1 MIYAVRKF
9 SALNT
14 ENLFRSHS
22 FFHAINY
29 LRTQMEKLEITE
41 MAALAARFVNST
53 NRHIFLTGKA
63 GTGKTTFLRQ
73 LAASTHKKHVI
84 LAPTGI
90 AALNANGT
98 TIHSQFL
105 LPLGTFLPD
114 RNLPDELPD
123 GASFYTQRSLVRR
136 HPLNA
141 KRRDVLR
148 NIDLIII
155 DEVSMLRADL
165 LDAIDSRMRSV
176 KRNYS
181 QPFGGVQLLMIG
193 DMYQLPPVVRDHE
206 WSKMSQYYRSPHFFE
221 SVGLRQAGFVYI
233 ELDKIFRQQ
242 DDTFIS
248 ILNNLR
254 NNIVTQADIDEL
266 NAHFHEGGSI
276 PKDTITITTHN
287 YKADELNRQELDRL
301 EAETHYFEA
310 EVEDDFPENIYPVLS
325 SLELKE
331 GAQIM
336 FVKNDTVDGAYFNGK
351 LAKIKSIKGERIEVT
366 MAGTEEPY
374 VLKRETWENKKYTV
388 NETTKDLEEEV
399 VGKFSQYPIK
409 LAWAITV
416 HKSQGL
422 TFERAVIDVGRA
434 FAPGQVYVALSRLT
448 SLNGLILRTKI
459 DSSVVSTDDQVVEF
473 GKVKDAQQPLN
484 TILQQEQAIYLA
496 SLMAETFDLSE
507 IQKLIA
513 QIEQKHD
520 SSGEFEDEEMKSA
533 LAILSGNIAKESG
546 NTDKFRQQIRYCL
559 HHREYDKLL
568 ERIGKGSAYYIDF
581 VQKNLSILV
590 KHVEEVKQFSRTKT
604 YQTALAEID
613 LLFMK
618 KWEQMD
624 MAEHIARCIIEGKEV
639 TPQPKKDEA
648 RIAKRKSMVNEI
660 TSYVQEHPKNTRTK
674 SGKTRK
680 PKKEKGAK
688 PEKGAT
694 YRVTYELA
702 KDGLSIAEIAEK
714 RGLANTTIEGH
725 IAKGIEAGELSIDK
739 YMEEDDRETIEQVLT
754 ENKGANSGEIY
765 AKLNG
770 QYSYSQIRMVQ
781 AYLSGSR

>member
-1 MIYAVRKF
+1 
-9 SALNT
+9 
-14 ENLFRSHS
+14 
-22 FFHAINY
+22 
-29 LRTQMEKLEITE
+29 

-53 NRHIFLTGKA
+53 NRHVFLTGKA

-73 LAASTHKKHVI
+73 LSESTHKQHVI

-105 LPLGTFLPD
+105 LPLGTFLPV

-136 HPLNA
+136 HPLVA

-148 NIDLIII
+148 NIDLLII

-165 LDAIDSRMRSV
+165 LDAIDSRLRTV
-176 KRNYS
+176 KRNYT

-193 DMYQLPPVVRDHE
+193 DMYQLPPIVKDQE

-221 SVGLRQAGFVYI
+221 SVGLRQSGFVYI

-254 NNIVTQADIDEL
+254 NNVVTREDIDEL
-266 NAHFHEGGSI
+266 NAHYQEGGSI

-287 YKADELNRQELDRL
+287 YKADEINRQELDKL
-301 EAETHYFEA
+301 EAENHFFEA
-310 EVEDDFPENIYPVLS
+310 QVEDDFPDNLFPVLE

-331 GAQIM
+331 GAQVM

-351 LAKIKSIKGERIEVT
+351 LAKVKKIKDDSIEVL
-366 MAGTEEPY
+366 MASTNEPY
-374 VLKRETWENKKYTV
+374 VLKRETWENKKYAL

-422 TFERAVIDVGRA
+422 TFDRAVIDVGRA

-448 SLNGLILRTKI
+448 SLKGLILRTKI
-459 DSSVVSTDDQVVEF
+459 DPSVVSTDNQVVAF
-473 GKVKDAQQPLN
+473 GKVKDTQDPLA
-484 TILQQEQAIYLA
+484 TILQQEQAIYLE
-496 SLMAETFDLSE
+496 SLMVETFDVSE
-507 IQKLIA
+507 IQKLIN

-520 SSGEFEDEEMKSA
+520 STGEFEDPEMQSA
-533 LAILSGNIAKESG
+533 LSVLSKSVGRELQ
-546 NTDKFRQQIRYCL
+546 NTEKFKQQIRYCL
-559 HHREYDKLL
+559 HHREYEKLL
-568 ERIGKGSAYYIDF
+568 DRIGKGSAYYIDF
-581 VQKNLSILV
+581 IKKNLFILV
-590 KHVEEVKQFSRTKT
+590 KHLEEVKQFTRTKT
-604 YQTALAEID
+604 YQNALTEID

-624 MAEHIARCIIEGKEV
+624 MAQHIAKCIIEGKEV
-639 TPQPKKDEA
+639 TPQPNLDKA
-648 RIAKRKSMVNEI
+648 RIKTRKELVGEI
-660 TSYVQEHPKNTRTK
+660 VSFVEENPKNTKTK
-674 SGKTRK
+674 SGKKRK
-680 PKKEKGAK
+680 KKTPGAPKA
-688 PEKGAT
+688 EKGAT
-694 YRVTYELA
+694 YKVTYGLA

-714 RGLANTTIEGH
+714 RELTTSTVEGH
-725 IAKGIEAGELSIDK
+725 IARGIQEKELSIDK
-739 YMEEDDRETIEQVLT
+739 FLDEDDRETIEQVMQ
-754 ENKGANSGEIY
+754 ENPEGNSGWVY
-765 AKLNG
+765 RKLKG
-770 QYSYSQIRMVQ
+770 QYTYGQIRMVQ
-781 AYLSGSR
+781 AHLGKMKV

>member
-1 MIYAVRKF
+1 
-9 SALNT
+9 
-14 ENLFRSHS
+14 
-22 FFHAINY
+22 
-29 LRTQMEKLEITE
+29 MEKLEITE

-53 NRHIFLTGKA
+53 NRHVFLTGKA

-73 LAASTHKKHVI
+73 LSQSTHKSHVI

-105 LPLGTFLPD
+105 LPMGTFLPD

-123 GASFYTQRSLVRR
+123 GANFYTQRSLVRR

-148 NIDLIII
+148 NIDLLII

-165 LDAIDSRMRSV
+165 LDAIDARLRNV

-193 DMYQLPPVVRDHE
+193 DMYQLPPIVKDQE
-206 WSKMSQYYRSPHFFE
+206 WNKMSQYYRSPHFFE
-221 SVGLRQAGFVYI
+221 SVGLRQSGFVYI

-242 DDTFIS
+242 DDAFIS

-254 NNIVTQADIDEL
+254 NNVVTKEDIEEL
-266 NAHFHEGGSI
+266 NAHYQEGGSI

-287 YKADELNRQELDRL
+287 YKADEINRQELDKL
-301 EAETHYFEA
+301 VVDNHFFEA
-310 EVEDDFPENIYPVLS
+310 QVEDDFPDNLFPVRE

-336 FVKNDTVDGAYFNGK
+336 FVKNDSADGAYFNGK
-351 LAKIKSIKGERIEVT
+351 LAKIKSIKDEVIEVL
-366 MAGTEEPY
+366 MADTNEPY
-374 VLKRETWENKKYTV
+374 VLKRETWENKKYAL

-399 VGKFSQYPIK
+399 VGRFSQYPIK

-448 SLNGLILRTKI
+448 SLKGLILRTKI
-459 DSSVVSTDDQVVEF
+459 DPSVVSTDNQVVAF
-473 GKVKDAQQPLN
+473 GKVKEAQDPLSN
-484 TILQQEQAIYLA
+484 ILQQEQAIYLEA
-496 SLMAETFDLSE
+496 LMVETFDVSE
-507 IQKLIA
+507 IQRLIS

-520 SSGEFEDEEMKSA
+520 SAGEFEDPEMQSA
-533 LAILSGNIAKESG
+533 LSVLAKSVARELA
-546 NTDKFRQQIRYCL
+546 NTEKFKQQIRYCL
-559 HHREYDKLL
+559 HHREYTKLL
-568 ERIGKGSAYYIDF
+568 DRIEKGSAYYIEF
-581 VQKNLSILV
+581 IKKNLFILV
-590 KHVEEVKQFSRTKT
+590 KHLEEVKQFSRTKT
-604 YQTALAEID
+604 YQTALTEID

-624 MAEHIARCIIEGKEV
+624 KAKHVAQCIVEGKEV
-639 TPQPKKDEA
+639 TPQPEKDKE
-648 RIAKRKSMVNEI
+648 RLAKRKALVGEI
-660 TSYVQEHPKNTRTK
+660 SSVVQENPKNTKTK
-674 SGKTRK
+674 TGKTRK
-680 PKKEKGAK
+680 KKAPGAPKA
-688 PEKGAT
+688 EKGAT
-694 YRVTYELA
+694 YKITYELA
-702 KDGLSIAEIAEK
+702 KNGLSISEIAEK
-714 RGLANTTIEGH
+714 RELVTTTIEGH
-725 IAKGIEAGELSIDK
+725 IARGIQEKVLTIDK
-739 YMEEDDRETIEQVLT
+739 FMDEDDRETIEQVLNDNP
-754 ENKGANSGEIY
+754 EGNSGLIY

-770 QYSYSQIRMVQ
+770 QYTYAQIRMVQ
-781 AYLSGSR
+781 AHLGRMSK

>member
-1 MIYAVRKF
+1 
-9 SALNT
+9 
-14 ENLFRSHS
+14 
-22 FFHAINY
+22 
-29 LRTQMEKLEITE
+29 

-53 NRHIFLTGKA
+53 NKHVFLTGKA
-63 GTGKTTFLRQ
+63 GTGKTTFLRE
-73 LAASTHKKHVI
+73 LSKSTHKRHVI

-114 RNLPDELPD
+114 RNLPDELPE

-148 NIDLIII
+148 NIDLLII

-165 LDAIDSRMRSV
+165 LDAIDSRMRTV

-193 DMYQLPPVVRDHE
+193 DMYQLPPVVKDHE

-221 SVGLRQAGFVYI
+221 SVGLRQSGYVYI

-254 NNIVTQADIDEL
+254 NNVVTSDDIAEL
-266 NAHFHEGGSI
+266 NAHYHEGGSV

-287 YKADELNRQELDRL
+287 YKADELNRKELDKL
-301 EAETHYFEA
+301 ETESHYFEA
-310 EVEDDFPENIYPVLS
+310 EVEDDFPEHIFPIRE

-351 LAKIKSIKGERIEVT
+351 LARVSSINRDSIEVI
-366 MAGTEEPY
+366 MADTNEPY
-374 VLKRETWENKKYTV
+374 TLKRETWENKKYAV
-388 NETTKDLEEEV
+388 DETTKDLEEEI
-399 VGKFSQYPIK
+399 VGKFSQYPVK

-422 TFERAVIDVGRA
+422 TFDRAVIDVGKA

-459 DSSVVSTDDQVVEF
+459 DPSVVSTDQQVVAF
-473 GKVKDAQQPLN
+473 AQTKESQEPLE
-484 TILQQEQAIYLA
+484 TVLQQEQANYLA
-496 SLMAETFDLSE
+496 SLMVETFDLGE
-507 IQKLIA
+507 IQKLIG
-513 QIEQKHD
+513 QIEQKHNTA
-520 SSGEFEDEEMKSA
+520 GEFEDEEMQSA
-533 LAILSGNIAKESG
+533 LTTLSKSVGREVP
-546 NTDKFRQQIRYCL
+546 NTEKFKQQIRYCL
-559 HHREYDKLL
+559 HHREYEKLID
-568 ERIGKGSAYYIDF
+568 RVGKGSTYYIEF
-581 VQKNLSILV
+581 IQKNLFILV
-590 KHVEEVKQFSRTKT
+590 KHLEEVKQFSRTKT
-604 YQTALAEID
+604 YQTALTEID
-613 LLFMK
+613 LLLMK

-624 MAEHIARCIIEGKEV
+624 NAQHIAKCIVEGKEV
-639 TPQPKKDEA
+639 TPQPKKETA
-648 RIAKRKSMVNEI
+648 RLKKRKELVGDIVSFVEAN
-660 TSYVQEHPKNTRTK
+660 PKNTKTK
-674 SGKTRK
+674 SGRTRK
-680 PKKEKGAK
+680 KKKSTGPK

-694 YRVTYELA
+694 YKVTYELA

-714 RGLANTTIEGH
+714 RGLATSTIEGH
-725 IAKGIEAGELSIDK
+725 IARGIQEKELKIDQF
-739 YMEEDDRETIEQVLT
+739 MDEDDRELIEQTIKDNAGASSNVIYGKL
-754 ENKGANSGEIY
+754 KGNF
-765 AKLNG
+765 
-770 QYSYSQIRMVQ
+770 SYSQIRMVQ
-781 AYLSGSR
+781 AHLGIRN

>member
-1 MIYAVRKF
+1 
-9 SALNT
+9 
-14 ENLFRSHS
+14 
-22 FFHAINY
+22 
-29 LRTQMEKLEITE
+29 MEKLEITE
-41 MAALAARFVNST
+41 MAAMAAQFVNST
-53 NRHIFLTGKA
+53 NRHVFLTGKA

-114 RNLPDELPD
+114 RNLPDELPG

-176 KRNYS
+176 KRNFS

-193 DMYQLPPVVRDHE
+193 DLYQLPPVVKDHE

-242 DDTFIS
+242 DDIFIS

-287 YKADELNRQELDRL
+287 YKADELNRIELDKL

-310 EVEDDFPENIYPVLS
+310 EIEDEFPDNIYPVLN
-325 SLELKE
+325 SLELKV

-351 LAKIKSIKGERIEVT
+351 LAKVKAIKKDSVEVL

-374 VLKRETWENKKYTV
+374 ILKRETWENKKYSV

-459 DSSVVSTDDQVVEF
+459 DSSVVSTDDQVIEF
-473 GKVKDAQQPLN
+473 GKVKDAQEPLN
-484 TILQQEQAIYLA
+484 TILQQEQANYLA
-496 SLMAETFDLSE
+496 SLMAETFDMSD
-507 IQKLIA
+507 IQKLIS

-533 LAILSGNIAKESG
+533 LSILSNNIAREAG

-559 HHREYDKLL
+559 HHREYEKLL
-568 ERIGKGSAYYIDF
+568 DRIAKGSTYYIDF
-581 VQKNLSILV
+581 VQKNLFILV

-639 TPQPKKDEA
+639 TPQLAKNEA
-648 RIAKRKSMVNEI
+648 RVAKRKTLVGEI
-660 TSYVQEHPKNTRTK
+660 VSFVDEHPKNTKTK

-680 PKKEKGAK
+680 KKATGTKKAEKGS
-688 PEKGAT
+688 T
-694 YRVTYELA
+694 YKVTYELA

-714 RGLANTTIEGH
+714 RGLVTTTVEGH
-725 IAKGIEAGELSIDK
+725 IARGIEEKELTIDK
-739 YMEEDDRETIEQVLT
+739 FMDEDDRETIEMVIKDNP
-754 ENKGANSGEIY
+754 EGNSGAIY
-765 AKLNG
+765 GKLQG
-770 QYSYSQIRMVQ
+770 KYSYSQIKMVQ
-781 AYLSGSR
+781 THLSSK

>member
-1 MIYAVRKF
+1 M
-9 SALNT
+9 
-14 ENLFRSHS
+14 
-22 FFHAINY
+22 
-29 LRTQMEKLEITE
+29 EITE

-53 NRHIFLTGKA
+53 NRHVFLTGKA

-73 LAASTHKKHVI
+73 LSESTHKRHVI

-114 RNLPDELPD
+114 RNLPDELPE
-123 GASFYTQRSLVRR
+123 GARFYTQRSLVRR

-148 NIDLIII
+148 NIDLLII

-165 LDAIDSRMRSV
+165 LDAIDSRMRTV

-193 DMYQLPPVVRDHE
+193 DMYQLPPIVKDEE

-221 SVGLRQAGFVYI
+221 SVGLRQSGFVYI

-254 NNIVTQADIDEL
+254 NNVVTKEDIEEL
-266 NAHFHEGGSI
+266 NAHYQEGGSI

-287 YKADELNRQELDRL
+287 YKADEINRQELDKL
-301 EAETHYFEA
+301 ESENHFFEA
-310 EVEDDFPENIYPVLS
+310 QVEDDFPDNLFPVRE

-331 GAQIM
+331 RAQVM

-351 LAKIKSIKGERIEVT
+351 LAKVKKIKNDSIEVL
-366 MAGTEEPY
+366 MADTNEPY
-374 VLKRETWENKKYTV
+374 VLKRETWENKKYV
-388 NETTKDLEEEV
+388 LEESTKELEEEV

-422 TFERAVIDVGRA
+422 TFDRAVIDVGRA

-448 SLNGLILRTKI
+448 SLKGLILRTKI
-459 DSSVVSTDDQVVEF
+459 DPSVVSTDSQVVAF
-473 GKVKDAQQPLN
+473 GKVKDSQDPLN
-484 TILQQEQAIYLA
+484 AILQQQQSVYLE
-496 SLMAETFDLSE
+496 SLMVETFDVSE
-507 IQKLIA
+507 IQKLIN

-520 SSGEFEDEEMKSA
+520 STGEFEDPEMQSA
-533 LAILSGNIAKESG
+533 LSVLSKSVGRELQ
-546 NTDKFRQQIRYCL
+546 NTEKFKQQIRYCL
-559 HHREYDKLL
+559 HHREYEKLL

-581 VQKNLSILV
+581 IKRNLFILV
-590 KHVEEVKQFSRTKT
+590 KHLEEVKQFSRTKT
-604 YQTALAEID
+604 YQTALTEID

-624 MAEHIARCIIEGKEV
+624 MAQHIAKCIIDGKEV
-639 TPQPKKDEA
+639 TPQPKMDTA
-648 RIAKRKSMVNEI
+648 RIKSRKELVGEI
-660 TSYVQEHPKNTRTK
+660 VSFVEENPKNTKTK
-674 SGKTRK
+674 SGKKRK
-680 PKKEKGAK
+680 KKTPGAPKA
-688 PEKGAT
+688 EKGAT
-694 YRVTYELA
+694 YKVTYGLA
-702 KDGLSIAEIAEK
+702 KDGLTIAEISEK
-714 RGLANTTIEGH
+714 RGLTTSTVEGH
-725 IAKGIEAGELSIDK
+725 IARGIQEKELTIDK
-739 YMEEDDRETIEQVLT
+739 FMDEDERETIEQVMQANP
-754 ENKGANSGEIY
+754 EGNSGFIY
-765 AKLNG
+765 GKLKG
-770 QYSYSQIRMVQ
+770 KYTYGQIRMVQ
-781 AYLSGSR
+781 AHLGRMKV

>member
-1 MIYAVRKF
+1 
-9 SALNT
+9 
-14 ENLFRSHS
+14 
-22 FFHAINY
+22 
-29 LRTQMEKLEITE
+29 

-53 NRHIFLTGKA
+53 NRHVFLTGKA

-73 LAASTHKKHVI
+73 LSASTHKRHVI

-90 AALNANGT
+90 AALNANGV

-105 LPLGTFLPD
+105 LPMGTFLPD
-114 RNLPDELPD
+114 RNLPDQLPE

-148 NIDLIII
+148 NIDLLII

-165 LDAIDSRMRSV
+165 LDAIDSRLRTV

-193 DMYQLPPVVRDHE
+193 DMYQLPPVVKDHE

-254 NNIVTQADIDEL
+254 NNVITPRDIEVL
-266 NAHFHEGGSI
+266 NQHYIENAQIPEG
-276 PKDTITITTHN
+276 TITIATHN
-287 YKADELNRQELDRL
+287 YQADELNRKALDKL
-301 EAETHYFEA
+301 DAKPYYFEA
-310 EVEDDFPENIYPVLS
+310 DIDGDFPENIYPVLH

-331 GAQIM
+331 GAQVM

-351 LAKIKSIKGERIEVT
+351 LAKVKSIKGESIEVQ
-366 MAGTEEPY
+366 MAGSNETY
-374 VLKRETWENKKYTV
+374 VLKRETWENKKYSV
-388 NETTKDLEEEV
+388 NESTKDMEEDV
-399 VGKFSQYPIK
+399 VGKFSQFPIK

-448 SLNGLILRTKI
+448 SLDGLILRTKI
-459 DSSVVSTDDQVVEF
+459 DPSVVSTDGQVVEF
-473 GKVKDAQQPLN
+473 GKVKDAQEPLN
-484 TILQQEQAIYLA
+484 TILQQEQAIYLS
-496 SLMAETFDLSE
+496 SLMMITFGFDELLSLLE
-507 IQKLIA
+507 KLQKD
-513 QIEQKHD
+513 HD
-520 SSGEFEDEEMKSA
+520 ASGEFEDEEMRSA
-533 LAILSGNIAKESG
+533 LSIITRNLSAEKVNS
-546 NTDKFRQQIRYCL
+546 DKFQQQISYCL
-559 HHREYDKLL
+559 HHREYDKLI
-568 ERIGKGSAYYIDF
+568 ERIGKGSSYYINF
-581 VQKNLSILV
+581 VQKNLFILV
-590 KHVEEVKQFSRTKT
+590 KHLEEVKQFSRTKT
-604 YQTALAEID
+604 YQTALDEVD

-618 KWEQMD
+618 KWEQLD
-624 MAEHIARCIIEGKEV
+624 MAQYIVRSIIEGKDIV
-639 TPQPKKDEA
+639 PQPKLDAE
-648 RIAKRKSMVNEI
+648 RKSKRSKMVSEI
-660 TSYVQEHPKNTRTK
+660 TAFVEEHPKNTKRK

-680 PKKEKGAK
+680 GKKEKGAGK

-694 YRVTYELA
+694 YKVTFGLA

-714 RGLANTTIEGH
+714 RELTTSTVEGH
-725 IAKGIEAGELSIDK
+725 IAKGIEAGELKIDAFL
-739 YMEEDDRETIEQVLT
+739 EDDDRETIEMAIKDNP
-754 ENKGANSGEIY
+754 EGNSGTVY
-765 AKLNG
+765 GKLKG
-770 QYSYSQIRMVQ
+770 QYSYGQIRMVQ
-781 AYLSGSR
+781 AHLAKR